1 MANILEEIMTQ
12 KRSEVKRR
20 QAERPLSSLND
31 SPYYDRDRHSLRS
44 AIEGSD
50 DFGIIAEFKRRSP
63 SQKDINLGADPQQ
76 VAAGYQ
82 RAGVAGMSVLTD
94 ELFFGAKP
102 NDFAQVRETVEI
114 PLLRKDFVWHE
125 YQIFEARSMGAD
137 AVLLIAACL
146 EPNQLHELAI
156 AAKENELDVL
166 CELHT
171 AEELKHINDAVD
183 IVGVNNRALKNFTE
197 DIGHSRRLIDQIPP
211 QFLTIS
217 ESSIDD
223 PDQVLDLR
231 RVGYK
236 GYLIGTYFMRHPD
249 PGSACSRFIT
259 TLHEKARDPKESQS

>member
-20 QAERPLSSLND
+20 QVDRPLSSLND
-31 SPYYDRDRHSLRS
+31 SPHFARDRQSLRS
-44 AIEGSD
+44 SIEAST
-50 DFGIIAEFKRRSP
+50 DFGLIAEFKRRSP
-63 SQKDINLGADPQQ
+63 SQKDINLAADPQR
-76 VAAGYQ
+76 VAAGYRQ
-82 RAGVAGMSVLTD
+82 AGVAGMSVLTD

-102 NDFAQVRETVEI
+102 DDFIKVRDTVDI

-146 EPNQLHELAI
+146 APGQLHELAL

-166 CELHT
+166 CELHSP
-171 AEELKHINDAVD
+171 EELAHINEAVD
-183 IVGVNNRALKNFTE
+183 IVGVNNRALQNFTE
-197 DIGHSRRLIDQIPP
+197 DIGHSRRLIDQIPTQYLP
-211 QFLTIS
+211 IS

-231 RVGYK
+231 RVGYQ

-249 PGSACSRFIT
+249 PGLACSTFIT
-259 TLHEKARDPKESQS
+259 SLHQKTQTPKESQS